1 MKRQLLRLLMSIMS
15 KNVIDLVSI
24 VDCQMEVVMAPISD
38 SVTCLVK
45 DTCTSVSCCV
55 DIGFMKTSF
64 EAYLTLDACN
74 YWLDVGIEKL
84 SFNLSLKD
92 VIFGIFCTGILF
104 FFMFY
109 FKVSVFCTDFNVNF
123 QGLFIH
129 LEIQCTI
136 VLNIFFLS
144 GTKNSFYL
152 NNVIRIELVIFVVE
166 LYTKQYVK

>member
-1 MKRQLLRLLMSIMS
+1 MTIDKIIDVYFFAI
-15 KNVIDLVSI
+15 KNVIGLVSI
-24 VDCQMEVVMAPISD
+24 VDCQMEVEMAPISD

-92 VIFGIFCTGILF
+92 VTFGICLHWITFLPHVLF
-104 FFMFY
+104 Y
-109 FKVSVFCTDFNVNF
+109 KVFVFCTDFNFNF
-123 QGLFIH
+123 KGFS
-129 LEIQCTI
+129 
-136 VLNIFFLS
+136 FFRI
-144 GTKNSFYL
+144 TMFY
-152 NNVIRIELVIFVVE
+152 
-166 LYTKQYVK
+166 

>member
-1 MKRQLLRLLMSIMS
+1 
-15 KNVIDLVSI
+15 
-24 VDCQMEVVMAPISD
+24 MAPISY

-92 VIFGIFCTGILF
+92 VTFGICLHWITFLPHVLF
-104 FFMFY
+104 Y
-109 FKVSVFCTDFNVNF
+109 KVFVFCTDFNFNF
-123 QGLFIH
+123 KG
-129 LEIQCTI
+129 
-136 VLNIFFLS
+136 FFFFRI
-144 GTKNSFYL
+144 TMFYC
-152 NNVIRIELVIFVVE
+152 
-166 LYTKQYVK
+166 TKQFLFFQEQKIHSI

>member
-1 MKRQLLRLLMSIMS
+1 MSIMS

-24 VDCQMEVVMAPISD
+24 VDCQMEVEMAPISD

-152 NNVIRIELVIFVVE
+152 NNVIRIEWVIFVVK

>member
-24 VDCQMEVVMAPISD
+24 VDCQMEVEMAPISD

-92 VIFGIFCTGILF
+92 VIFGIFALEYFSSSCFILKFLF
-104 FFMFY
+104 FVQILMSI
-109 FKVSVFCTDFNVNF
+109 FKGYS
-123 QGLFIH
+123 FI
-129 LEIQCTI
+129 
-136 VLNIFFLS
+136 
-144 GTKNSFYL
+144 
-152 NNVIRIELVIFVVE
+152 
-166 LYTKQYVK
+166 

>member
-1 MKRQLLRLLMSIMS
+1 MTIDKIIDVYLFAI
-15 KNVIDLVSI
+15 KNVIGLVSI
-24 VDCQMEVVMAPISD
+24 VDCQMEVEMAPISD

-92 VIFGIFCTGILF
+92 VTFGICLHWITFLPHVLF
-104 FFMFY
+104 Y
-109 FKVSVFCTDFNVNF
+109 KVFVFCTDFNFNF
-123 QGLFIH
+123 KGFS
-129 LEIQCTI
+129 
-136 VLNIFFLS
+136 FFRI
-144 GTKNSFYL
+144 TMFYC
-152 NNVIRIELVIFVVE
+152 
-166 LYTKQYVK
+166 TKQFLFFQEQRIHSI